1 MIKHTKADLKNNFVQ
16 IELSQDDLLCCLL
29 GVVESAKAIFPD
41 FVDKNFNDEE
51 KMHMYTQLL
60 AINNCTHSED
70 YEESDEKDYKK
81 LIQKLALVALKSL
94 KS

>member
-1 MIKHTKADLKNNFVQ
+1 MTKHSKEDLKNNFVS

-51 KMHMYTQLL
+51 KMSMYTKLL
-60 AINNCTHSED
+60 AINNCTHNED
-70 YEESDEKDYKK
+70 YEDSDEEDYKK
-81 LIQKLALVALKSL
+81 LIQKLALIALNSL
-94 KS
+94 S